1 MKKFKDLF
9 EDSPAKDYTPNK
21 EEDDEVK
28 KYKPRSKG
36 EEDFANMHMVTKT
49 GHPHALDHQFT
60 GDVSGNERLPM
71 GEPDK
76 HIGGIKHADGDSQ
89 PIKQG
94 TSETQPGGSAYSE
107 PKQYGRGGEKA
118 PVMQGSSKIKES
130 VSFSDFRQ
138 ALDEG
143 VVDTLKKI
151 KSRKQAMPVKFK
163 NKKTLKVDMFTASA
177 LLAVHDALK
186 TTNAKRFRDSLEKG
200 ESSFMTMVDFAMQN
214 VGNKR

>member
-36 EEDFANMHMVTKT
+36 EEDFANMHNVTKT
-49 GHPHALDHQFT
+49 GHPHAFDHQFT

-76 HIGGIKHADGDSQ
+76 HIGGIKHADGESQ
-89 PIKQG
+89 PVKQG

-163 NKKTLKVDMFTASA
+163 NRKTLKVDLTTANK
-177 LLAVHDALK
+177 LLSVHDALK
-186 TTNAKRFRDSLEKG
+186 PANAKKFRDSLEKG
-200 ESSFMTMVDFAMQN
+200 ESSFMTMLDFAMQN
-214 VGNKR
+214 A

>member
-9 EDSPAKDYTPNK
+9 EDSPAQDYEPNK
-21 EEDDEVK
+21 ESDDEVK

-60 GDVSGNERLPM
+60 GDVSGNDRLPM

-76 HIGGIKHADGDSQ
+76 HIGGIKHADGEGQ

-94 TSETQPGGSAYSE
+94 SSENNPGGSAYNE
-107 PKQYGRGGEKA
+107 PKQYGRAGEKT

-138 ALDEG
+138 TLDEG

-151 KSRKQAMPVKFK
+151 KSRRQAMPVKFK
-163 NKKTLKVDMFTASA
+163 NKKTLKVDMTTANK
-177 LLAVHDALK
+177 LLSVHDALK
-186 TTNAKRFRDSLEKG
+186 PVNAKKFRDSLEKG
-200 ESSFMTMVDFAMQN
+200 ETSFMSMLDFAMQN
-214 VGNKR
+214 A

>member
-9 EDSPAKDYTPNK
+9 EDSPAQDYEPNK
-21 EEDDEVK
+21 ESDDEVK

-49 GHPHALDHQFT
+49 GHPVAMDHQFS
-60 GDVSGNERLPM
+60 GDVSGNDRLPM

-107 PKQYGRGGEKA
+107 PKQHGRPGEKA

-130 VSFSDFRQ
+130 VSFSNFRQ
-138 ALDEG
+138 TLDEG

-163 NKKTLKVDMFTASA
+163 NNKTLKVDMFTASA

-186 TTNAKRFRDSLEKG
+186 TSNAKRFRDSLEKG